1 MGNVAFSINGGRTEY
16 NNWEIDGGDNMDNG
30 SNTSLNV
37 YPSLEAIAEFRVLTS
52 NYGAQY
58 GRNGSGTVEVE
69 TKSGTNAFHG
79 NVFYFGRNDAFN
91 ARNYFDEPG
100 VKAPTFKKHDF
111 GYTIG
116 GPVSF
121 LGYNKA
127 KDKTFFFFS
136 EEWRRDLVPGQVF
149 HVPVPSDAERGVN
162 SPGWV
167 ILAMSALGRLPQRA
181 RSNGGSDRSERQA
194 ILAQIPQ
201 SNADVSVC
209 GGAPFVGCF
218 NASPANKTTWRE
230 ELVRVDHN
238 FSPKIR
244 AMFRYIHDS
253 WQTTTPTTLWGCPD
267 GCSFPTIQT
276 GFGALEP
283 VLFYA

>member
-1 MGNVAFSINGGRTEY
+1 MSFTLEEMTRLMREITSMNLVSRLLRSRNTILATQSVVRLVSLVITRQKTRHFS
-16 NNWEIDGGDNMDNG
+16 
-30 SNTSLNV
+30 SS
-37 YPSLEAIAEFRVLTS
+37 
-52 NYGAQY
+52 Q
-58 GRNGSGTVEVE
+58 
-69 TKSGTNAFHG
+69 
-79 NVFYFGRNDAFN
+79 
-91 ARNYFDEPG
+91 
-100 VKAPTFKKHDF
+100 
-111 GYTIG
+111 
-116 GPVSF
+116 
-121 LGYNKA
+121 
-127 KDKTFFFFS
+127 
-136 EEWRRDLVPGQVF
+136 EWRRDLVPGQVF

-162 SPGWV
+162 TPGF
-167 ILAMSALGRLPQRA
+167 GDF
-181 RSNGGSDRSERQA
+181 SDVCPGDDCPNVPDPTAVPIDPNAQA

-276 GFGALEP
+276 GFVGP
-283 VLFYA
+283 GTSTVLRLTSTAITNTSERICL